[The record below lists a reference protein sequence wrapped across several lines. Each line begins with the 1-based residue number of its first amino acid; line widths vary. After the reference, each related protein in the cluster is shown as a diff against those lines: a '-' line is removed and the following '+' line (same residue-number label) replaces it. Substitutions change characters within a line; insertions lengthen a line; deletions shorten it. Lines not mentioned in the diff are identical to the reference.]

1 MASVAI
7 FNKSTTLLE
16 SINQHTFPQVSIEEK
31 VDKGI
36 TIFNKSTTLL
46 ESINQHTF
54 PQVSIEEKVDKGIT
68 INEFLPFR
76 VRITDVDIVAFGAN
90 NAPPIPL
97 QIIGVSNYIL

>member
-7 FNKSTTLLE
+7 FNKQATILK

-31 VDKGI
+31 IDR
-36 TIFNKSTTLL
+36 
-46 ESINQHTF
+46 E
-54 PQVSIEEKVDKGIT
+54 IT

-76 VRITDVDIVAFGAN
+76 VRITDIDIIAFGTS

>member
-7 FNKSTTLLE
+7 FNKQATILK

-31 VDKGI
+31 VNKG
-36 TIFNKSTTLL
+36 
-46 ESINQHTF
+46 
-54 PQVSIEEKVDKGIT
+54 VT

-76 VRITDVDIVAFGAN
+76 VRITDIDIITFGAN

>member
-7 FNKSTTLLE
+7 FNKQTTILK
-16 SINQHTFPQVSIEEK
+16 SIDQHTFSKVSIEEK
-31 VDKGI
+31 I
-36 TIFNKSTTLL
+36 
-46 ESINQHTF
+46 
-54 PQVSIEEKVDKGIT
+54 DKGIT

-76 VRITDVDIVAFGAN
+76 VRITDIDIIAFDVN